1 MVGTISLVPTVN
13 SYLTCAAILQTFIT
27 NIVAIS
33 HRYLT
38 SKISIWMID
47 LLEKN
52 HSLQAKFFVL
62 A

>member
-1 MVGTISLVPTVN
+1 
-13 SYLTCAAILQTFIT
+13 LQTFIT

-52 HSLQAKFFVL
+52 HIVCKLNSLCL
-62 A
+62 LETDSYD